1 MADKFTPFMV
11 GTQAQ
16 NIINDFLD
24 GKLTT
29 SPNVNSAGKFRN
41 PQYDIR
47 TEQEKAGT
55 LDPTADFPN
64 PQIDY
69 SSVPDTP
76 VDPCPPG
83 FMLVDGVCQPIEQF
97 GQSAYQENNDRDDP
111 EERPYM
117 SIEQMKNAT
126 DEELLEYLK
135 DGRLSNSLL
144 GFLPSKGNIV
154 TIKDSKLTSPFF
166 KLAFGKQEEMRRQF
180 MIDELTKRG
189 FNIGTNKDG
198 QQQFNINPILYNE
211 NLNDAVSSMN
221 YRQDNSNDNVPVIR
235 EDGTIGYKS
244 VDRTGG
250 DFYQQT
256 RPTENLGSLLSND
269 GSRNQ
274 DNYNKA
280 LRENVRR
287 TVLAPTQTI
296 SYRDPDTNKT
306 YTANAPRSNYSS
318 TLGGF
323 TGGR

>member
-97 GQSAYQENNDRDDP
+97 GQSAYDEQRDKDDP

-117 SIEQMKNAT
+117 SIDQMKDAT
-126 DEELLEYLK
+126 DEELLDYLTS
-135 DGRLSNSLL
+135 GFLGNSAL
-144 GFLPSKGNIV
+144 GYLPSKGSEV
-154 TIKDSKLTSPFF
+154 TMKSGFMPPLFKLTFGGQD
-166 KLAFGKQEEMRRQF
+166 KLRKDFIMS
-180 MIDELTKRG
+180 ELMKRG
-189 FNIGTNKDG
+189 YFTGNFDKNQNPIFNIANK
-198 QQQFNINPILYNE
+198 NINTN
-211 NLNDAVSSMN
+211 
-221 YRQDNSNDNVPVIR
+221 
-235 EDGTIGYKS
+235 
-244 VDRTGG
+244 TGG
-250 DFYQQT
+250 IESLLPANNMNEPVTDVFGDTYQQVYNSGTGDTGYSFVSGTPLPPESQQTQGGVNYGTGRGGT
-256 RPTENLGSLLSND
+256 RD
-269 GSRNQ
+269 NQ
-274 DNYNKA
+274 M
-280 LRENVRR
+280 
-287 TVLAPTQTI
+287 
-296 SYRDPDTNKT
+296 
-306 YTANAPRSNYSS
+306 
-318 TLGGF
+318 
-323 TGGR
+323 TGGGNIIIGGSSQSFDKDKNPEDDYDDESSGI

>member
-41 PQYDIR
+41 PKYDIR

-97 GQSAYQENNDRDDP
+97 GKSAYDEQRDKDDP

-117 SIEQMKNAT
+117 SIEDMTNAS
-126 DEELLEYLK
+126 DYELLKYLD
-135 DGRLSNSLL
+135 DGWLKGDKFDATIGGTLMPPAFILPFGGQNKMRRDFIINELTRRGYATGVNDKGQNTFNLGNVFGIISNAEAANKGINENQL
-144 GFLPSKGNIV
+144 GFFTPDEINYQIEAKNQADAFSGNPYAETMTDDQIKVDADKSGGTVNPHEVNFTPSPSNESIYRFNPV
-154 TIKDSKLTSPFF
+154 TNPADDFD
-166 KLAFGKQEEMRRQF
+166 
-180 MIDELTKRG
+180 DE
-189 FNIGTNKDG
+189 
-198 QQQFNINPILYNE
+198 
-211 NLNDAVSSMN
+211 SSG
-221 YRQDNSNDNVPVIR
+221 I
-235 EDGTIGYKS
+235 
-244 VDRTGG
+244 
-250 DFYQQT
+250 
-256 RPTENLGSLLSND
+256 
-269 GSRNQ
+269 
-274 DNYNKA
+274 
-280 LRENVRR
+280 
-287 TVLAPTQTI
+287 
-296 SYRDPDTNKT
+296 
-306 YTANAPRSNYSS
+306 
-318 TLGGF
+318 
-323 TGGR
+323 